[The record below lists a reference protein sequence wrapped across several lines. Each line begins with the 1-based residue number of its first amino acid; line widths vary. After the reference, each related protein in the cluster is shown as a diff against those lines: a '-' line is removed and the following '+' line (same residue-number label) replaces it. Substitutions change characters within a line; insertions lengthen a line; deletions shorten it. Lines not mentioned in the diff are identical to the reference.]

1 MDNYIDERTK
11 EQFTEDTAL
20 REAINNIYDMLAE
33 MPKEKRLAFFE
44 QISKPKD
51 LDFVK
56 EIGQKKL
63 LPSIAGLAVTICC
76 KGRAT
81 ALLIKNQ
88 LSASTQ
94 KITDFRI
101 PNFLWMTDTQV

>member
-56 EIGQKKL
+56 EIDGIYYVVYAHFNREQ
-63 LPSIAGLAVTICC
+63 
-76 KGRAT
+76 REDM
-81 ALLIKNQ
+81 
-88 LSASTQ
+88 
-94 KITDFRI
+94 ITKVNRI
-101 PNFLWMTDTQV
+101 IGAEL